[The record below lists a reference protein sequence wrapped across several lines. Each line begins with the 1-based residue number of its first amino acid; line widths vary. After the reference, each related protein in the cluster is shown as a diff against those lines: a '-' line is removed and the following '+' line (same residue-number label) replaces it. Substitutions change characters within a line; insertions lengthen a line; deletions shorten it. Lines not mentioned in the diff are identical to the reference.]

1 MIEFF
6 RILQVMCLLV
16 PKIMGSQDRNKT
28 LGNFKSV
35 FQDRVENNLNKLVSL
50 DIVIEKDGSYHC
62 NAIGGTVP
70 SGNTI
75 EKAPLR
81 GGVKS
86 ATQIHNGGM
95 PTVQKVLR
103 LLDSNG
109 GQSMS
114 AEALYANPAISRDIY
129 WISFKSAIGRCV
141 DIQNVGGMYS
151 RSHGGGMVPLPIVT
165 ATAVIDE
172 WSVRKPII
180 ETLLSHRDLAASPA
194 PKNGRQMASAVR
206 RGSTAV
212 DADATINRDDD
223 VYDCGLFPVGDSL
236 NEEIV
241 FHVKVQ
247 FVSSERTVEGVVKHV
262 KDLRTQP
269 GGDIMLGSSSSSSSH
284 SRESFTFFNS
294 CVSGSK
300 PNGDSPKDRMRAI
313 IEVMSRGTR

>member
-35 FQDRVENNLNKLVSL
+35 FQDRVENNLNKLASL

-129 WISFKSAIGRCV
+129 W
-141 DIQNVGGMYS
+141 
-151 RSHGGGMVPLPIVT
+151 
-165 ATAVIDE
+165 
-172 WSVRKPII
+172 
-180 ETLLSHRDLAASPA
+180 
-194 PKNGRQMASAVR
+194 
-206 RGSTAV
+206 
-212 DADATINRDDD
+212 
-223 VYDCGLFPVGDSL
+223 
-236 NEEIV
+236 
-241 FHVKVQ
+241 
-247 FVSSERTVEGVVKHV
+247 
-262 KDLRTQP
+262 
-269 GGDIMLGSSSSSSSH
+269 
-284 SRESFTFFNS
+284 
-294 CVSGSK
+294 
-300 PNGDSPKDRMRAI
+300 
-313 IEVMSRGTR
+313 